1 MTTPRLIA
9 ALFALGACSS
19 TSSDAQPRSP
29 STAEAAPPPALTDA
43 GVDDGPADA
52 AVALPLLTVP
62 AGALDGFHAAL
73 DRAAAKDPGGRAL
86 VLVFGDSHTAGDQ
99 LTGTLRRELGKHF
112 GQGGRGFVLPGK
124 PAIRHYYLRDVAY
137 GSSGKWQ
144 AELGGKRD
152 NLEPFGLAGVRS
164 HTADKKASAWV
175 ATCGSCPVDKVARFD
190 IFHLRT
196 KASGAFSYQV
206 DDGAW
211 IKVTTRLPAGAPEA
225 QLPAVTS
232 VDVPDGRHKLSL
244 KPAGGGPIELF
255 GVALERTTPGVVVD
269 ALGVVGRRLTHL
281 RSWDWSVIG
290 PQVSARAPALVILQ
304 YGTNEADDP
313 KLDLG
318 ALAGA
323 YDEVIADVRAAAPGA
338 SILVLGP
345 PDMGVRDAGAA
356 CDKLRPPPD
365 ADAGVPYE
373 CQWHTPGVL
382 PLVVD
387 VQRQA
392 AARNQVAFFD
402 TFAAMGGGNLMDTFF
417 HADPPL
423 AYSDHIHFT
432 QPGYEQWGRALGAAL
447 LDDHAR
453 WTQTDPTART
463 SGHRP

>member
-1 MTTPRLIA
+1 M
-9 ALFALGACSS
+9 
-19 TSSDAQPRSP
+19 PRSA
-29 STAEAAPPPALTDA
+29 STAEAAPPPAVTDA
-43 GVDDGPADA
+43 GDDDA
-52 AVALPLLTVP
+52 APDAAAILPVLTAP

-164 HTADKKASAWV
+164 HTADKKATAWV

-211 IKVTTRLPAGAPEA
+211 IKVATKLPASAAEA

-232 VDVPDGRHKLSL
+232 VDVPDGRHKLAL

-269 ALGVVGRRLTHL
+269 ALGVVGRRLAHL
-281 RSWDWSVIG
+281 RHWDWDVIG
-290 PQVSARAPALVILQ
+290 PQLAARAPALVVLQ
-304 YGTNEADDP
+304 YGTNEADDA

-318 ALAGA
+318 LVARLHG
-323 YDEVIADVRAAAPGA
+323 YRHLAAAPSA
-338 SILVLGP
+338 SIWILGL
-345 PDMGVRDAGAA
+345 DMGEGRRRAA
-356 CDKLRPPPD
+356 DKLRPPPD

-382 PLVVD
+382 PLVID

-432 QPGYEQWGRALGAAL
+432 QAGYEQWGRALGAAL

-453 WTQTDPTART
+453 WTQTDPTARS

>member
-1 MTTPRLIA
+1 MISPRLIA
-9 ALFALGACSS
+9 AVFALGACSS
-19 TSSDAQPRSP
+19 TSSDAQPKSP
-29 STAEAAPPPALTDA
+29 ATTEAAPPPPLVDA
-43 GVDDGPADA
+43 GVDDEPADA
-52 AVALPLLTVP
+52 APTLPLLTVP
-62 AGALDGFHAAL
+62 TGALDGFHAAL
-73 DRAAAKDPGGRAL
+73 DRAEAKDPGGRAL
-86 VLVFGDSHTAGDQ
+86 VLVFGDSHTAGDH
-99 LTGTLRRELGKHF
+99 LTGLLRRALGARF

-164 HTADKKASAWV
+164 HTDDKRALAWV
-175 ATCGSCPVDKVARFD
+175 QTCGACPVDKVARFD

-211 IKVTTRLPAGAPEA
+211 VKVVTKLPAGAAEA
-225 QLPAVTS
+225 QLPAVAS
-232 VDVPDGRHKLSL
+232 VEVPDGHHKLSI
-244 KPAGGGPIELF
+244 KPAGGGAIQLF

-281 RSWDWSVIG
+281 RAWDWSVIG

-313 KLDLG
+313 TLDLS
-318 ALAGA
+318 ALATA
-323 YDEVIADVRAAAPGA
+323 YDEVIAHVRDAAPGA
-338 SILVLGP
+338 SILILGP

-356 CDKLRPPPD
+356 CDKLPPPID
-365 ADAGVPYE
+365 PDAGVPYE

-382 PLVVD
+382 PLVID

-392 AARNQVAFFD
+392 AARHQVAFFD
-402 TFAAMGGGNLMDTFF
+402 TFAAMGGGNLMDTLF

-432 QPGYEQWGRALGAAL
+432 QPGYERWGQALVAAL
-447 LDDHAR
+447 LDDHAH
-453 WTQTDPTART
+453 WKATDPAARSSGTA
-463 SGHRP
+463 P